1 VYFII
6 QAGNNDFFNHRGEVS
21 MTQAQKFA
29 DEAIFILQLNSKD
42 AVKYIQRNAGCDE
55 KTAQE
60 VFKSTVVP
68 VAA

>member
-1 VYFII
+1 MT
-6 QAGNNDFFNHRGEVS
+6 QAQK
-21 MTQAQKFA
+21 TQAQKFA

-60 VFKSTVVP
+60 VFKATVVP
-68 VAA
+68 MAA